1 MAKILIRQGKKE
13 FIKEL
18 NKEVLVVK
26 PRTYY
31 IKDIEN
37 DYHTTD
43 GVISKKDLKKKDGSV
58 IKTNQDKEFTIFT
71 SSFPDDFRKISRS
84 AQIIPL
90 KDIGLIIAETG
101 INNKSKIVDAGS
113 GSGALC
119 CFLAN
124 IAKDVTT
131 YDIREDFIEIVKH
144 NIDYLKLKNVKIKNK
159 NIYDGIDEKDVD
171 LIVLDL
177 PEPWK
182 AIESAKKALKAGGFL
197 VSYSP
202 TIPQTADFVNK
213 INSDK
218 NFVHV
223 KTSEVIERNW
233 EIDERKVRPKSQ
245 QIGHSGFV
253 SFVRRI

>member
-1 MAKILIRQGKKE
+1 MMKVLISKNDK
-13 FIKEL
+13 F
-18 NKEVLVVK
+18 LV
-26 PRTYY
+26 
-31 IKDIEN
+31 KDTSK
-37 DYHTTD
+37 DYHTKY
-43 GVISKKDLKKKDGSV
+43 GFFKKEDLKKSGKA
-58 IKTNQDKEFTIFT
+58 IKTNTGKEFSIFNPY
-71 SSFPDDFRKISRS
+71 FIDLYKKIKRD

-90 KDIGLIIAETG
+90 KDIGLILAETG
-101 INNKSKIVDAGS
+101 INNKSKIVDAGA

-124 IAKDVTT
+124 IAKEVTT

-159 NIYDGIDEKDVD
+159 NIYDGIDEQNVD

-177 PEPWK
+177 PEPWN
-182 AIESAKKALKAGGFL
+182 AIEAAKKALKIGGFL

-202 TIPQTADFVNK
+202 TIPQTADFINK
-213 INSDK
+213 INND
-218 NFVHV
+218 NDFAHI
-223 KTSEVIERNW
+223 KTSEIIEREW
-233 EIDERKVRPKSQ
+233 EVDGRKVRPKSQ

>member
-1 MAKILIRQGKKE
+1 MVKVLMNRNDKFLVKDTSKDYHTKHGYFKKEDLKKTNKKIISNTKKE
-13 FIKEL
+13 FSIFDPYFIDLYKKIK
-18 NKEVLVVK
+18 
-26 PRTYY
+26 R
-31 IKDIEN
+31 D
-37 DYHTTD
+37 
-43 GVISKKDLKKKDGSV
+43 
-58 IKTNQDKEFTIFT
+58 
-71 SSFPDDFRKISRS
+71 

-90 KDIGLIIAETG
+90 KDIGLIVAETG
-101 INNKSKIVDAGS
+101 INSKSEVVDAGA

-124 IAKDVTT
+124 IVKDVVT
-131 YDIREDFIEIVKH
+131 YEIREDFIEIVKK
-144 NIDYLKLKNVKIKNK
+144 NIEFLGLKNVKIKNK
-159 NIYDGIDEKDVD
+159 NIYEGISEKNVD

-182 AIESAKKALKAGGFL
+182 AIESARKSLETGGFL

-202 TIPQTADFVNK
+202 SISQTADFVNK
-213 INSDK
+213 INNDK
-218 NFVHV
+218 DFVHV

-233 EIDERKVRPKSQ
+233 EIDGRKVRPMSQ